1 MTPKQRA
8 AAEAAEQLRRHYDG
22 VLSTISVDEPG
33 YPFGSVMP
41 YALDRTG
48 TPIIQIANIA
58 QHTKNL
64 KADPRVSLM
73 VFERH
78 ADDLQ
83 TNARLTLLADAE
95 KTTDEDA
102 IRRYFR
108 FFPEAEG
115 YEQTH
120 DFAFYRLVV
129 RRCRYIGGFGEIYW
143 LDTDRVIGANTFTA
157 DEETGMVEHMNADHA
172 DAMGDYL
179 RMLGVTPS
187 NPTLAGADAHGINI
201 KNGARVV
208 RIPFGAPC
216 EQAGDVR
223 KALAGL
229 ARQARSILGDA
240 AETKAVTAE

>member
-48 TPIIQIANIA
+48 APIIQVATIA
-58 QHTKNL
+58 QHTKNI

-83 TNARLTLLADAE
+83 TTARLTLIADAE

-108 FFPEAEG
+108 FFPEAES

-120 DFAFYRLVV
+120 DFGFYRLNV

-143 LDTDRVIGANTFTA
+143 LDTDRVIGANAFSA
-157 DEETGMVEHMNADHA
+157 EQETGMVTHMNEDHV
-172 DAMGDYL
+172 DAMSDYL
-179 RMLGVTPS
+179 RMLGVTPN
-187 NPTLAGADAHGINI
+187 NPTMAGADAHGINI
-201 KNGARVV
+201 KNGAQVV
-208 RIPFGAPC
+208 RLPFGTPC
-216 EQAGDVR
+216 EKAGDVR
-223 KALAGL
+223 KELAVL
-229 ARQARSILGDA
+229 ARQARAILGDA
-240 AETKAVTAE
+240 AETAAAH